1 MDKIILL
8 YFLLHTGLYA
18 QGQQGEKQQLETQ
31 CLQCH
36 MIHQIPNE
44 LIYQRYLMKYSTDDG
59 MGKAIKEYL
68 KNPEKE
74 NSIMPLP
81 FFLKFPMKEAF
92 VSDDENLEKNI
103 RAFLDMYDV
112 KKKLVLP

>member
-8 YFLLHTGLYA
+8 YFLLYAGLYA
-18 QGQQGEKQQLETQ
+18 QESQGEKQQLENQ

-36 MIHQIPNE
+36 MKHQIPNE
-44 LIYQRYLMKYSTDDG
+44 LIYQRYLMKYSTADG

-68 KNPEKE
+68 KHPKKE

-81 FFLKFPMKEAF
+81 FFLKFPMKEAL
-92 VSDDENLEKNI
+92 VLDDENLEKNI
-103 RAFLDMYDV
+103 RMFLDMYDV